1 MDGMT
6 VAPYE
11 SNDSDVPTLRE
22 LARTLQDFRDEFRT
36 NMGQMVRKDVHL
48 VEHDAMGAKCQVLSD
63 RIMRL
68 EAMRLEDDKVKVSN
82 RNQVYLSILGAGL
95 SLVVAIVVAVVK

>member
-11 SNDSDVPTLRE
+11 SNDDVPTLRE
-22 LARTLQDFRDEFRT
+22 LARTLADFRDEFRV
-36 NMGQMVRKDVHL
+36 QMTQVVRKDVHT
-48 VEHDAMGAKCQVLSD
+48 VEHESLGAKCQVMSD
-63 RIMRL
+63 RIARL
-68 EAMRLEDDKVKVSN
+68 EAMRLDDDKMKVSN